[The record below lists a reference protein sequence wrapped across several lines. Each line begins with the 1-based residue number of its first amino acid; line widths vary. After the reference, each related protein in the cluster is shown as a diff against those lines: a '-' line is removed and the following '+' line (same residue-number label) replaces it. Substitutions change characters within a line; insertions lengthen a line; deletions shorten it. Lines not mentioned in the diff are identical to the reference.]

1 MAPFSPLQEDGCG
14 CDCDS
19 DSDCSSR
26 AVFRSRRGISCRVGP
41 CRCRCN
47 AKQAS
52 KAMLKQA
59 GKKRTHTKTDT
70 YLQEMHRQQEHVR
83 RLPHARQ
90 RSSHAR
96 GGTPTYPALPSRT
109 SSQRSAARRSP
120 RWPDSL
126 LQLLLLL
133 LLRRHP
139 ASGEGRPRRVG
150 QHSRRTRRRAG
161 RPLRQSPRRTPARAP
176 AEENALQPTPGPC
189 QRNTQ
194 EQRDGM
200 NGNEGEISQPGPPRV
215 RLYPESRV

>member
-1 MAPFSPLQEDGCG
+1 MAPFSPLQENGCG

-26 AVFRSRRGISCRVGP
+26 AVFRSRRGISCRVGVGAM
-41 CRCRCN
+41 RSKQGN
-47 AKQAS
+47 AEAS
-52 KAMLKQA
+52 E
-59 GKKRTHTKTDT
+59 GPHTHTHTDT

-90 RSSHAR
+90 RSSHAQ

-126 LQLLLLL
+126 LQ

-161 RPLRQSPRRTPARAP
+161 RPLRQSPRRTHARAP

-189 QRNTQ
+189 RRSTQ

-200 NGNEGEISQPGPPRV
+200 NGNEGEIKRRPQPGPPRV
-215 RLYPESRV
+215 RLYPEGRV